1 MEPRGEAGITQKGP
15 PAPDSADGVAAE
27 GGGAEGGGAPH
38 KGLASRALGSG
49 AWSMANFVL
58 GQLMRLA
65 SNLVLTRIL
74 SPDDFG
80 LMALVSSFLIGLSM
94 FSDMGLGPSIMQS
107 PRGDD
112 PAFLDTAWTIKVI
125 RGFIIFA
132 VACVI
137 AWPLALFYD
146 APAFAWVFPTA
157 ASSMLIGGFF
167 PTRIDSA
174 ARHLQVGRLT
184 MIELA
189 NQLIGILITV
199 AAALILRNVWA
210 LVWGNVLGAF
220 VQLGLFHFLL
230 PGHVD
235 RFRMEKA
242 ARAEIVRFGKWI
254 FFSTICGFLLFQG
267 DRIILGRVLTLEH
280 LGIYNIGLFLAS
292 VPGMLG
298 TAIAGRLFI
307 PMYREHP
314 PTESEHNRRTLQRTR
329 AWFTLLLLGVAIT
342 LALVG
347 PWMVHQLYDPRYA
360 RAGGILVAIA
370 CIQML
375 LVIPLNYE
383 TAGLAAGDSRGFFVM
398 QSSRAAIYFALVLAG
413 AWWLGLRG
421 LLAGQALAQVFC
433 YPVSVWMARR
443 QGAWDPR
450 HDLVAAVIAAL
461 GAALAL
467 GLHGDIVALALLH

>member
-1 MEPRGEAGITQKGP
+1 MSDTSTDAPRK
-15 PAPDSADGVAAE
+15 SF
-27 GGGAEGGGAPH
+27 
-38 KGLASRALGSG
+38 ASRALGSG
-49 AWSMANFVL
+49 AWSMANFGL
-58 GQLMRLA
+58 GQIMRLA

-80 LMALVSSFLIGLSM
+80 LMALVGSFLIGLNM

-107 PRGDD
+107 KRGDD

-125 RGFIIFA
+125 RGFIIFGT
-132 VACVI
+132 ACVL

-146 APAFAWVFPTA
+146 APQFAWVFPA
-157 ASSMLIGGFF
+157 AAISMLVGGFF

-174 ARHLQVGRLT
+174 GRHLQIGRLT
-184 MIELA
+184 LIELA
-189 NQLIGILITV
+189 NQMIGILITI
-199 AAALILRNVWA
+199 AAALILQSVWA
-210 LVWGNVLGAF
+210 LVWGQVLGAF
-220 VQLGLFHFLL
+220 VQLALFHYML

-242 ARAEIVRFGKWI
+242 ARDEIVKFGKWI

-267 DRIILGRVLTLEH
+267 DRIILGRVLTLDH
-280 LGIYNIGLFLAS
+280 LGIYNIGQFLAT
-292 VPGMLG
+292 VPGLLG

-314 PTESEHNRRTLQRTR
+314 PGDSAANFRTLARTR
-329 AWFTLLLLGVAIT
+329 AAFTGLLMVVAVV
-342 LALVG
+342 LALIG
-347 PWMVHQLYDPRYA
+347 PWLVDALYDSRYD

-375 LVIPLNYE
+375 LIIPLSYE
-383 TAGLAAGDSRGFFVM
+383 TAALAAGDSRAFFVM
-398 QSSRAAIYFALVLAG
+398 QSSRALIYFTLVVIG
-413 AWWLGLRG
+413 AWLYGLMG
-421 LLAGQALAQVFC
+421 LLAAQAIAQLFC

-443 QGAWDPR
+443 QKAWDPR
-450 HDLVAAVIAAL
+450 HDIAATVLAVL

-467 GLHGDIVALALLH
+467 TLHRDVVVAALLV

>member
-1 MEPRGEAGITQKGP
+1 MSETATPTGP
-15 PAPDSADGVAAE
+15 GRKSF
-27 GGGAEGGGAPH
+27 
-38 KGLASRALGSG
+38 ASRALGSG
-49 AWSMANFVL
+49 AWSMANFGL
-58 GQLMRLA
+58 GQIMRLA

-107 PRGDD
+107 KRGDD
-112 PAFLDTAWTIKVI
+112 PAFLDTAWTIKVV
-125 RGFIIFA
+125 RGFIIFGT
-132 VACVI
+132 ACVL

-146 APAFAWVFPTA
+146 APQFAWVFPA
-157 ASSMLIGGFF
+157 AAISMLVGGFF

-174 ARHLQVGRLT
+174 GRHLQIGRLT
-184 MIELA
+184 LIELA

-199 AAALILRNVWA
+199 AAALILQSVWA
-210 LVWGNVLGAF
+210 LVWGQVIGAF
-220 VQLGLFHFLL
+220 FQLAMFHYLL

-242 ARAEIVRFGKWI
+242 ARDEIVKFGKWI

-267 DRIILGRVLTLEH
+267 DRIILGRVLTLDH
-280 LGIYNIGLFLAS
+280 LGIYNIGQFLAT
-292 VPGMLG
+292 VPGLLG

-314 PTESEHNRRTLQRTR
+314 PGESAANFRTLARTR
-329 AWFTLLLLGVAIT
+329 MGFTAVLMAVAII
-342 LALVG
+342 LALIG
-347 PWMVHQLYDPRYA
+347 PWMVDHLYDSRYH

-375 LVIPLNYE
+375 LVIPLSYE
-383 TAGLAAGDSRGFFVM
+383 TAALAAGDSRAFFVM
-398 QSSRAAIYFALVLAG
+398 QSSRALIYFSLVVIG
-413 AWWLGLRG
+413 AWLYGLTG
-421 LLAGQALAQVFC
+421 LLAAQAISQVFC

-443 QGAWDPR
+443 QRAWDPR
-450 HDLVAAVIAAL
+450 HDAGAAVLAVLGAGLALMVHHDVVAA
-461 GAALAL
+461 
-467 GLHGDIVALALLH
+467 ALLH

>member
-1 MEPRGEAGITQKGP
+1 MGNDASPGLTAEAPRK
-15 PAPDSADGVAAE
+15 SF
-27 GGGAEGGGAPH
+27 
-38 KGLASRALGSG
+38 ASRALGSG
-49 AWSMANFVL
+49 AWSMANFGG
-58 GQLMRLA
+58 GQVMRLV

-80 LMALVSSFLIGLSM
+80 LMALVSSFLIGLNM

-107 PRGDD
+107 KRGDD

-125 RGFIIFA
+125 RGFIIFGT
-132 VACVI
+132 ACAM

-146 APAFAWVFPTA
+146 APAFAWVFPA
-157 ASSMLIGGFF
+157 AAISMLVGGFF

-174 ARHLQVGRLT
+174 GRHLQIGRLT

-199 AAALILRNVWA
+199 AAALILQSVWA
-210 LVWGNVLGAF
+210 LVWGQVLGAF
-220 VQLGLFHFLL
+220 VQLVLFHYML
-230 PGHVD
+230 PGHID

-242 ARAEIVRFGKWI
+242 AREEIVKFGKWI

-280 LGIYNIGLFLAS
+280 LGIYNIGLFLAT
-292 VPGMLG
+292 VPGLLG

-314 PTESEHNRRTLQRTR
+314 PGESDHNRRTLQRTR
-329 AWFTLLLLGVAIT
+329 AGFTGLLMICAVI
-342 LALVG
+342 LALIG
-347 PWMVHQLYDPRYA
+347 PWMVDHLYDARYV

-375 LVIPLNYE
+375 IVIPLSYE
-383 TAGLAAGDSRGFFVM
+383 TAALAAGDSRGFFVM
-398 QSSRAAIYFALVLAG
+398 QSSRAMIYIVMVLIG
-413 AWWLGLRG
+413 AWWGGLGG
-421 LLAGQALAQVFC
+421 LLAGQAFAHLFC

-443 QGAWDPR
+443 HQAWDPR
-450 HDLVAAVIAAL
+450 HDIAAAAIAVA

-467 GLHGDIVALALLH
+467 TMHGDVVSAALLH